1 MNSFLPHLSLVG
13 LVGLLFP
20 LVVPSPV
27 NALVGIDGT
36 IYFEEVPRLLNASAT
51 RQLSGVQGST
61 LRFTIDVPQ
70 GAGVPLEQIHLT
82 QDQNFEALRISPD
95 RISAVQGDRF
105 NDSALQ
111 IPVRAQVPDFGE
123 RQPIEITFDPPL
135 PPGTTVT
142 LGLRPSRTPQTSGVY
157 QFGVVAF
164 PAGDQP
170 FEYFLNY
177 GRINFFERDSDR
189 DGIFLFD

>member
-1 MNSFLPHLSLVG
+1 MHSLHHLPWLG
-13 LVGLLFP
+13 LVSLLVP
-20 LVVPSPV
+20 LVAPSPV
-27 NALVGIDGT
+27 NALIGSDGT

-61 LRFTIDVPQ
+61 LRFTITVPQ
-70 GAGVPLEQIHLT
+70 GAGVPLGQIHLT

-95 RISAVQGDRF
+95 RISAVEGDRF
-105 NDSALQ
+105 RDGARQ
-111 IPVRAQVPDFGE
+111 IPLRAEVPDFGE

-135 PPGTTVT
+135 SPGTTVT

-157 QFGVVAF
+157 QFGVVAL
-164 PAGDQP
+164 PAGNQP

-177 GRINFFERDSDR
+177 GRVNFFERDGDR

>member
-1 MNSFLPHLSLVG
+1 MNSFLPHFSLVG

-20 LVVPSPV
+20 LVAPAAV
-27 NALVGIDGT
+27 NALVGSDGT
-36 IYFEEVPRLLNASAT
+36 IYFEAVPRLLNASAT

-61 LRFTIDVPQ
+61 LRFTIEVPQ
-70 GAGVPLEQIHLT
+70 GAGVPLGQIHLT

-95 RISAVQGDRF
+95 RITAVEGAQF
-105 NDSALQ
+105 SDSALRV
-111 IPVRAQVPDFGE
+111 PMRAEVPDFGE

-135 PPGTTVT
+135 PAGTTVT

-157 QFGVVAF
+157 QFGIVAL

-177 GRINFFERDSDR
+177 GRINFFERDRDR
-189 DGIFLFD
+189 DGIFLVD